1 MAKTKLKKSETLDV
15 SSLNDVQGEPA
26 IGSSENP
33 HETGS
38 EASLEVSLLINGNL
52 YKKYATESEAYVEIR
67 KLSLCRPDDFYE
79 VV

>member
-1 MAKTKLKKSETLDV
+1 MAKAKIKKSESLDV

-52 YKKYATESEAYVEIR
+52 YKKYATECDACKEIQ
-67 KLSLCRPDDFYE
+67 KLSICRPNDFYE